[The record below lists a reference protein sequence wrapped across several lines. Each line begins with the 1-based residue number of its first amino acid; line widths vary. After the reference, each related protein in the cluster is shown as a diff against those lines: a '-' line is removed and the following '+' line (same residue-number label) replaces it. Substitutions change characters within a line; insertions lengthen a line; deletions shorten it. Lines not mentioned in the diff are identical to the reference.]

1 MLSEVLKQRKK
12 YLDYCCSTKFIGAHP
27 RCSWAFSP
35 KMPSLFSIPTDLL
48 DKEITWSRGFDPRTN
63 MRRLADAPK
72 ATRTTRSQLRV
83 SGGRARNMV
92 GHIFTRL
99 VCDTD
104 GVKTHARARE
114 RARARARQ
122 DPRCLP
128 RREHVGFSFHFL
140 SRIRCTRR
148 TFLHVFFKRRTNK
161 QTDRLTDSP

>member
-1 MLSEVLKQRKK
+1 MILLLSEVLKQRKK

-114 RARARARQ
+114 RARARAAR
-122 DPRCLP
+122 PTLSSTKGTRG
-128 RREHVGFSFHFL
+128 VFL
-140 SRIRCTRR
+140 SLSFAHKMHEENVPSR
-148 TFLHVFFKRRTNK
+148 FFQTANK
-161 QTDRLTDSP
+161 QTNRQTD